1 MFKTVCG
8 LFLLYVWLS
17 GCSATD
23 EPRSQ
28 ASSAKHVDAG
38 QPELTGD
45 VLAEAVGAALAS
57 ACAPTA
63 LEDPTDRDRC
73 AETLSGDSTLTAAH
87 GDTYLRWGAQAAGAG
102 YELAKSNT
110 TLFDPF
116 VWRRLY
122 LSTFAFPGD
131 HSVEALEDGRLI
143 LRVPVVFRNELDA
156 GEYPYP
162 FWHSQPK
169 WESYERTRALL
180 FFFERD
186 AITAVLRS
194 EEQDADRPHSERVWD
209 GQWRWEDGQQPRV
222 ALFSFLFSKDNPHI
236 EPLDRAYR
244 AFSEKQREAAC
255 ESCHNP
261 SNPSKI
267 NPLEFFNYP
276 NQALTGRHD
285 IVEQLQQNRM
295 PPASSSDAPAG
306 IENADYRQ
314 ELLALARSFADLGD
328 RALAFEADD

>member
-1 MFKTVCG
+1 MQVLTVS
-8 LFLLYVWLS
+8 LIA
-17 GCSATD
+17 CSATD
-23 EPRSQ
+23 DTAARESG
-28 ASSAKHVDAG
+28 SDAV
-38 QPELTGD
+38 T
-45 VLAEAVGAALAS
+45 GAALAD
-57 ACAPTA
+57 AVGVA
-63 LEDPTDRDRC
+63 LERACLPAALERLSERDRC
-73 AETLSGDSTLTAAH
+73 ADALGRDSTLTAAH
-87 GDTYLRWGAQAAGAG
+87 KDTYLRWGAQSQGAG
-102 YELAKSNT
+102 YDIANSNT

-122 LSTFAFPGD
+122 LSTFAFPGE
-131 HSVEALEDGRLI
+131 HRVEALEDGRIVLH
-143 LRVPVVFRNELDA
+143 VPVLFRNELDA

-169 WESYERTRALL
+169 WESYERTRELL

-186 AITAVLRS
+186 VITAVLRS
-194 EEQDADRPHSERVWD
+194 DQQDAERPHSERVWD

-244 AFSEKQREAAC
+244 AFSEKQRKAAC

-285 IVEQLQQNRM
+285 IVEQLELNKM
-295 PPASSSDAPAG
+295 PPAADSDAPAG
-306 IENADYRQ
+306 LDNTAYRE
-314 ELLALARSFADLGD
+314 ELLQLARSFAETGD
-328 RALAFEADD
+328 RALAFEAQDYPPAHSR

>member
-1 MFKTVCG
+1 MFRYNGRMSIKRYG
-8 LFLLYVWLS
+8 LLLLLCVGCDSETDKQSSPEQAADAAAPAIGFS
-17 GCSATD
+17 GSA
-23 EPRSQ
+23 
-28 ASSAKHVDAG
+28 
-38 QPELTGD
+38 
-45 VLAEAVGAALAS
+45 LAEAVGAALER
-57 ACAPTA
+57 ACEPNA
-63 LEDPTDRDRC
+63 LEDTADRDRC
-73 AETLSGDSTLTAAH
+73 ADTLSEDATLAAAH

-102 YELAKSNT
+102 YDVPKSNT

-122 LSTFAFPGD
+122 LSTFAFPGG
-131 HSVEALEDGRLI
+131 HSVEALDDGRFVLH
-143 LRVPVVFRNELDA
+143 VPVVFRNELDA

-169 WESYERTRALL
+169 WESYERTRELL

-186 AITAVLRS
+186 AIAAVLRS
-194 EEQDADRPHSERVWD
+194 EQQDAERPHSERVWD
-209 GQWRWEDGQQPRV
+209 GQWYWDDGEQPRV
-222 ALFSFLFSKDNPHI
+222 ALFSFLFSKDNPHT
-236 EPLDRAYR
+236 EPLDKAYR

-285 IVEQLQQNRM
+285 IVEQLTLNKM
-295 PPASSSDAPAG
+295 PPTEG
-306 IENADYRQ
+306 IADTGYRE
-314 ELLALARSFADLGD
+314 ELLALARTFADVGD
-328 RALAFEADD
+328 KALEFEAAD